1 MTIQSLT
8 LISDFTLASRGAIIL
23 LASQA
28 ASSIKHVIV
37 HFERVQRGGVTKLL
51 RLFCF
56 KTSPGPLY
64 PAL

>member
-1 MTIQSLT
+1 MVK
-8 LISDFTLASRGAIIL
+8 AG
-23 LASQA
+23 
-28 ASSIKHVIV
+28 SSIKNVVV
-37 HFERVQRGGVTKLL
+37 HFERVPRGGVTKLL